1 MNQGF
6 TALLC
11 LALLA
16 GCASTPGKPQKTL
29 LGRNEPG
36 FAVDQ
41 AMLVTGPGG
50 QKEVRATV
58 IAPRAE
64 SRSLGVAFETF
75 DGEGVPTGSVVARPA
90 FNGGTQAEVA
100 VPVPPGTQG
109 FRFTGAAP
117 VKDQP

>member
-1 MNQGF
+1 MRVGS
-6 TALLC
+6 AVLC
-11 LALLA
+11 LLALLA

-117 VKDQP
+117 FKG